1 MSAADT
7 PNIITAERV
16 DSGTQSGMLRAMI
29 RLLIAVGFGII
40 IILFILPFALLFR
53 TENLG
58 LPPGTDWVVRLGM
71 WRAFLPESAL
81 LACGALVAIVA
92 LFYTLRKLEPVLD
105 ANALAQTQ
113 FLDTLD
119 TRYVDIAIA
128 FSAAL
133 SLFLELAMIRWQSS
147 VLEFL
152 AFYKNF
158 SLLACFAGLGLGYAL
173 AARNR
178 IPLMIVIPLLAG
190 QFCFIMFT
198 RMVPGFFN
206 VIPFREQL
214 SMGVQQGALPQAII
228 LFLLLSIIFL
238 LTALTFLPIGQLCG
252 RLMDRRKNLRAYGL
266 NLLGSLFGVLL
277 MLAASFLWTPP
288 LVWFALCF
296 LGILL
301 FHLRQ
306 ASSLIVGIVFSLI
319 STIVLAWWPIDPLW
333 NRVYSPYQLLEIGT
347 DSNTGLTLIRAAGQF
362 YQRVY
367 DFSGH
372 NSYDVREYNIRD
384 YYDIP
389 FKAHPTLA
397 DVAVVGS
404 GTGNDVAAALRA
416 GAERVDAVEIDPAI
430 LLVGEQSHPE
440 KPYDNPRVHAIN
452 NDARSF
458 LRGTANKY
466 DLIVYGL
473 LDSHTLLSHGSSV
486 RLDSFV
492 YTVEGLR
499 EARNRLKPD
508 GMISLSFIVL
518 SESLGRKIYLM
529 LQEVFDGRS
538 PVSVS
543 TNSYLSASGGTGV
556 TFLISNDPNWALP
569 AGMSADIIDLT
580 AKYANSSLQ
589 ASVSTD
595 DWPFFYM
602 PQRVYPVSYLIM
614 ISQILVLSLLLVGN
628 FFAESPR
635 FSHLSFFFLGVGFML
650 VETKG
655 ITEMGLTFGNTWQV
669 IGIVIAGILTMAFVG
684 NCLVQWLNIKRPLIP
699 YLFLLA
705 ALALGWSVAGSGG
718 LPSTFLGRLETVV
731 VLSLPLLFSGIVF
744 STLLSARGH
753 ISGIMAMNLLG
764 AMLGGLLEYNS
775 MYFGFRALYLMAM
788 ACYVLAFVS
797 ELAFRNKDSER
808 PATIPAGVIVREVA
822 PRH

>member
-7 PNIITAERV
+7 PNIIAMVGDDAR
-16 DSGTQSGMLRAMI
+16 TQSGMLRAMI
-29 RLLIAVGFGII
+29 RLLMVVGVGIV
-40 IILFILPFALLFR
+40 IILFILLLFVR
-53 TENLG
+53 LRAENLG
-58 LPPGTDWVVRLGM
+58 LPPGTDLVVSLGTAG
-71 WRAFLPESAL
+71 WAFLLESAL

-92 LFYTLRKLEPVLD
+92 LFYVLRKLEPILD
-105 ANALAQTQ
+105 ANASAQTQ

-119 TRYVDIAIA
+119 SRYVDVAIA

-133 SLFLELAMIRWQSS
+133 SLFLELALIRWQSS

-178 IPLMIVIPLLAG
+178 IPLLMVIPLLAG

-198 RMVPGFFN
+198 RMVPGVFS

-214 SMGVQQGALPQAII
+214 TMGVGQGTWREAII
-228 LFLLLSIIFL
+228 LFLLLSVIFL

-252 RLMDRRKNLRAYGL
+252 RLMERRRSLRAYGL
-266 NLLGSLFGVLL
+266 NLLGSLFGVLI

-288 LVWFALCF
+288 LVWFSLCF

-301 FHLRQ
+301 FHLRRP
-306 ASSLIVGIVFSLI
+306 SSLIVGIVSGLI
-319 STIVLAWWPIDPLW
+319 CTIVLAWWPIDPLW

-347 DSNTGLTLIRAAGQF
+347 DSNTGLTLIRAAGHYF
-362 YQRVY
+362 QRIY

-372 NSYDVREYNIRD
+372 NSSPTLSKVRD
-384 YYDIP
+384 YYDFP
-389 FKAHPTLA
+389 YKAHPALT

-416 GAERVDAVEIDPAI
+416 GAERVDAIEIDPAI
-430 LLVGEQSHPE
+430 LLVGQQSHPE
-440 KPYDNPRVHAIN
+440 KPYENPRVLTIN

-458 LRGTANKY
+458 LRTTTNKY

-508 GMISLSFIVL
+508 GMISLSFFVI

-538 PVSVS
+538 PVCV
-543 TNSYLSASGGTGV
+543 NEGT

-569 AGMSADIIDLT
+569 ARLMSADIIDVT
-580 AKYANSSLQ
+580 AAYANSSVQ

-628 FFAESPR
+628 FVAESPR

-669 IGIVIAGILTMAFVG
+669 IGVVIAGILTMAFLG

-705 ALALGWSVAGSGG
+705 ALAVGWLAARSGG
-718 LPSTFLGRLETVV
+718 FPSTPLGRLETVV
-731 VLSLPLLFSGIVF
+731 VLSVPLLFSGIVF
-744 STLLSARGH
+744 STLLSARDH

-764 AMLGGLLEYNS
+764 AIMGGLLEYNS
-775 MYFGFRALYLMAM
+775 MYLGFRALYLMAM

-797 ELAFRNKDSER
+797 ELVFRNKDAER
-808 PATIPAGVIVREVA
+808 PTTATPAGV
-822 PRH
+822 P

>member
-1 MSAADT
+1 MSISETSNNLLVPESVEA
-7 PNIITAERV
+7 
-16 DSGTQSGMLRAMI
+16 GTQSGMLRAMT
-29 RLLIAVGFGII
+29 RLLMLVGFGII
-40 IILFILPFALLFR
+40 IIVFILPFALLFKS
-53 TENLG
+53 ENLG
-58 LPPGTDWVVRLGM
+58 LPPGSDWIVRLGV
-71 WRAFLPESAL
+71 WRAFLPQSVL
-81 LACGALVAIVA
+81 LACGALISIVA
-92 LFYTLRKLEPVLD
+92 FFYAIRKLEPVLD
-105 ANALAQTQ
+105 ANAAAQAQ

-119 TRYVDIAIA
+119 PRHIDVAIL

-173 AARNR
+173 AGRNR
-178 IPLMIVIPLLAG
+178 IPLIIVIPLLAG

-198 RMVPGFFN
+198 RIVPGFFN
-206 VIPFREQL
+206 IIPFREQL
-214 SMGVQQGALPQAII
+214 SMGVQQGAWPQAVI

-266 NLLGSLFGVLL
+266 NLLGSLFGVVL

-301 FHLRQ
+301 FHLRRP
-306 ASSLIVGIVFSLI
+306 SSLIIGMVFALV
-319 STIVLAWWPIDPLW
+319 STIVLSWWPIDPLW
-333 NRVYSPYQLLEIGT
+333 NRVYSPYQLLEVGT
-347 DSNTGLTLIRAAGQF
+347 DRNSGLTLIRAAGQF
-362 YQRVY
+362 YQRIY
-367 DFSGH
+367 DFSGD
-372 NSYDVREYNIRD
+372 NPSATFSDIRD
-384 YYDIP
+384 YYDLP
-389 FKAHPTLA
+389 FRAHPTLT

-416 GAERVDAVEIDPAI
+416 GAEKVDAVEIDPAI
-430 LLVGEQSHPE
+430 LMVGQQSHPE
-440 KPYDNPRVHAIN
+440 KPYDNPRAHAIN
-452 NDARSF
+452 NDARTF

-518 SESLGRKIYLM
+518 SEALGHKIYLM

-538 PVSVS
+538 PVAVS
-543 TNSYLSASGGTGV
+543 TPSYLSASGGTGV
-556 TFLISNDPNWALP
+556 TFLISNDPNWVPP
-569 AGMSADIIDLT
+569 AKMGADIVDLT
-580 AKYANSSLQ
+580 AKYADPSMQ
-589 ASVSTD
+589 ADVSTD

-614 ISQILVLSLLLVGN
+614 IAQILVLSLLLVGN
-628 FFAESPR
+628 FFGESPR

-684 NCLVQWLNIKRPLIP
+684 NTLVQWLNIKRPLIP

-705 ALALGWSVAGSGG
+705 ALALGWLVARSGG
-718 LPSTFLGRLETVV
+718 FASTPLGRLETAV
-731 VLSLPLLFSGIVF
+731 VLSIPLLFSGIVF
-744 STLLSARGH
+744 STLLSSSGH

-797 ELAFRNKDSER
+797 ELAFWKKDVEEPIPAV
-808 PATIPAGVIVREVA
+808 PATVNLK
-822 PRH
+822 